1 MQGHFSSSSGIL
13 CTSQLPT
20 QSAIAA
26 ELLAVSNAR
35 VTGSQKTV
43 VSFVATYLKPEMLHV
58 YRQTTNL
65 RRYTNWIVTRRR
77 ENEIRFPA
85 ENVIALRRHP
95 LRWFQRTLHRVRG
108 LRSPLDPAE
117 NKQLAKICAEKKA
130 RLIHIYFGTE
140 AARCV
145 SFLSAARLPRI
156 VSFHGADLS
165 EKLTPSEMSGILANS
180 DLFLCRSKALAEEL
194 VKRGVDISR
203 IRLNYT
209 GVPVPEDCHSS
220 ASNQSVRVLQACRF
234 LPKKG
239 LETTLRAVAKLRSAG
254 SDIRLTLAGDGREKD
269 KLEELAADLG
279 ISRATV
285 FAGFL
290 GESDLSKTYL
300 KHDIFVHPSRTTESG
315 DREGIPNSLLEA
327 MAHGLP
333 VIATKHSGI
342 PEAVTQDKT
351 GLLIDQSDPD
361 LLAESIK
368 LLASSPSERSR
379 IGSAARREVIDRFSI
394 AACVR
399 ALEDAYDEVIGYRQ

>member
-1 MQGHFSSSSGIL
+1 M
-13 CTSQLPT
+13 
-20 QSAIAA
+20 
-26 ELLAVSNAR
+26 SNAR
-35 VTGSQKTV
+35 VTVSQRTV

-65 RRYTNWIVTRRR
+65 QRYTNWVVTRRR
-77 ENEIRFPA
+77 ENEVRFPA
-85 ENVIALRRHP
+85 NNVIALRRHP

-108 LRSPLDPAE
+108 LRTPLDPAE
-117 NKQLAKICAEKKA
+117 KKQLEEICAEKKA

-140 AARCV
+140 AARCIP
-145 SFLSAARLPRI
+145 FLRESKLPRI

-165 EKLTPSEMSGILANS
+165 EKLTAGEMSEILANS

-194 VKRGVDISR
+194 VMRGVDNSR

-209 GVPVPEDCHSS
+209 GVPVPEDCHTP
-220 ASNQSVRVLQACRF
+220 ASNDSVRVLQACRF

-254 SDIRLTLAGDGREKD
+254 YDIRLTLAGDGKEKD

-279 ISRATV
+279 ISEATV

-290 GESDLSKTYL
+290 GESALSETYMR
-300 KHDIFVHPSRTTESG
+300 HDIFVHPSRTTDSG

-333 VIATKHSGI
+333 VIATRHSGI

-351 GLLIDQSDPD
+351 GLLIEESDPN

-368 LLASSPSERSR
+368 FLADSPSERSR
-379 IGSAARREVIDRFSI
+379 IGSAARREIVDRFSI
-394 AACVR
+394 AACVH
-399 ALEDAYDEVIGYRQ
+399 ALEEAYDEAAGYRR